1 MGQTIRTFRAD
12 LDNLVKRMDGIE
24 ALVGEIKGAQGQSM
38 QLPPELHAAPSQI
51 QGLEGKLGQIEQKLR
66 ASLGVGVR
74 DTFKCTHC
82 GTDGLV
88 AIHLKCTGCS
98 HETWWGWWAPR
109 KEK

>member
-24 ALVGEIKGAQGQSM
+24 AMVGEIKGAQGQPM

-109 KEK
+109 KEE